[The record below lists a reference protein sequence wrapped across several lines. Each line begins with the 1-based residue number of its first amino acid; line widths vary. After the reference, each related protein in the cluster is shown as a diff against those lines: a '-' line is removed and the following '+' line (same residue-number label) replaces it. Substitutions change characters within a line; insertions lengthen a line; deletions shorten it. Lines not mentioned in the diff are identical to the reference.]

1 MHIQIKALHVNKI
14 LSTLILT
21 AFFLAN
27 FYLFFEYIRP
37 GSGANSDFLTHR
49 RFAFEFGEST
59 SLSYSIYHMFVKF
72 VAQAM
77 TMFRQREVFYYSL
90 SMVFVM
96 VGSQAYTF
104 YILNNYFKKLYTN
117 RSSLLRHALIAGL
130 LVLSMFFD
138 VDDRH
143 LYLGT
148 GTPNPWHNPT
158 YMFARPFCI
167 LLFLHTVEM
176 FKKRILDRKD
186 YIVLGSLALVSMAA
200 KPSFLISFLP
210 AIACFGLYGWV
221 KKEMT
226 FMQMLKIGLS
236 LLVSFIPFIV
246 IYKLAFGGGEGNGS
260 VVFTNGKIWKVWSD
274 NIGLSILKAIVF
286 PLFIVLVN
294 IKRLSK
300 SLKFA
305 VLNYIFSGLIFYYLA
320 ESGEREMHGNFIWTY
335 LFGLFFLFLFAIEQL
350 FFNEEKR
357 KYVWILGVL
366 LLITH
371 IGFGIYYLNNQLNG
385 LGYY

>member
-1 MHIQIKALHVNKI
+1 MREQIKALKLNKI
-14 LSTLILT
+14 LSILILT
-21 AFFLAN
+21 VFFLVN

-37 GSGANSDFLTHR
+37 GSKANSDFLTHR
-49 RFAFEFGEST
+49 RFAFEFGEAT
-59 SLSYSIYHMFVKF
+59 SLSYSIFHIFVKF
-72 VAQAM
+72 IAQAM
-77 TMFRQREVFYYSL
+77 TLFRQREIFYYSL

-96 VGSQAYTF
+96 FGAQAYTF
-104 YILNNYFKKLYTN
+104 YILNNYFKKLYVN
-117 RSSLLRHALIAGL
+117 RNSLLRHVLIAGL

-158 YMFARPFCI
+158 YIFARPFCV
-167 LLFLHTVEM
+167 LLFLQTVEM
-176 FKKRILDRKD
+176 FKKRRQSIKD
-186 YIVLGSLALVSMAA
+186 YITLGGLALISMAA

-210 AIACFGLYGWV
+210 VIACFGLYSWI

-226 FMQMLKIGLS
+226 FLEVVKIGLS
-236 LLVSFIPFIV
+236 LLVSFIPFVV
-246 IYKLAFGGGEGNGS
+246 IYKLAFGDGESNGS
-260 VVFTNGKIWKVWSD
+260 VVFTNGKIWEVWSD
-274 NIGLSILKAIVF
+274 NIGFSILKAIVF
-286 PLFIVLVN
+286 PLFVVLMN
-294 IKRLSK
+294 FKNLSK

-305 VLNYIFSGLIFYYLA
+305 LVNYIFSGLIFYYLA

-350 FFNEEKR
+350 LFKYEKR
-357 KYVWILGVL
+357 KYVLVIGVL
-366 LLITH
+366 LLLAH